1 MPRKPKDTKADP
13 EPEAVG
19 RNQRVLDGAQL
30 QQAGRR
36 LAVEHR
42 RLKIAFA
49 DSYVELMG
57 LREENGRLN
66 EVIQE
71 QQRVLRELSA
81 KLPKDE
87 PKKKATAKS

>member
-1 MPRKPKDTKADP
+1 MPRKPKDTTANLGQEAAKAPHALTD
-13 EPEAVG
+13 
-19 RNQRVLDGAQL
+19 AQL

-49 DSYVELMG
+49 DTYVEIMG

-87 PKKKATAKS
+87 PKKAASKS